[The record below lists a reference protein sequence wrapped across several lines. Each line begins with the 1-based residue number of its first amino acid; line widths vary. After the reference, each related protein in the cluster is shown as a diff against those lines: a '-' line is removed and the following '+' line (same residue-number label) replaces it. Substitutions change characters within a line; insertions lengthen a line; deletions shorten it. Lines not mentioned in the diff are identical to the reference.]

1 MDKEFSA
8 AQRMKEAFPESW
20 RNLEI
25 LWMLRKHAAKHQFLV
40 VSEQGEND
48 APRRLEQDT
57 LDEWLP
63 RKVHEPQEDWAKKVF
78 SLMAVKDYRI
88 FGNLPDFCTECHGKA
103 RDLVLGGIFR
113 EICGQCKGNQWH
125 YASIAVSKDFPSTN
139 FIEWQDFQTLMRLV
153 ILVHEKG
160 S

>member
-1 MDKEFSA
+1 MTQDFIPPQE
-8 AQRMKEAFPESW
+8 MKKAFPESW

-25 LWMLRKHAAKHQFLV
+25 LWLLRKHASKQQFFGG
-40 VSEQGEND
+40 SEQEDG
-48 APRRLEQDT
+48 ALRRLEQDT

-63 RKVHEPQEDWAKKVF
+63 RKVLEPQEDWAKKVF

-88 FGNLPDFCTECHGKA
+88 FGNLPDFCTECHGKESN
-103 RDLVLGGIFR
+103 LVLGGIFR